1 MVLGGERVAVQFPL
15 IRYAQEAGWEYL
27 PPEEALRLRGGKKSG
42 LVLGDLL
49 ISQLQKLN
57 PGVVDRQGAEE
68 VVKRLL
74 RVSPSI
80 EGNLEA
86 WEYMKGLKTLF
97 IEAERRERNVRLL
110 DPVNVGANTFHVT
123 DEFPFESGNH
133 RIRAD
138 VVFLINGIPVII
150 VEAKAATRKEGISE
164 ALEQVSAGTIEKAQS
179 FSPYFR
185 STTSPTSPASCT
197 VLPGASPA
205 KHSLTGGTSR
215 RGTMRRS

>member
-1 MVLGGERVAVQFPL
+1 VVLGGERVAVQYPL

-42 LVLGDLL
+42 LVLSDLL
-49 ISQLQKLN
+49 IEQLQKLN
-57 PGVVDRQGAEE
+57 PGVVNRQGAEE

-86 WEYMKGLKTLF
+86 WEYVKGLKTLF
-97 IEAERRERNVRLL
+97 IGAERRERNVRLL

-164 ALEQVSAGTIEKAQS
+164 ALEQVRRYHREGPELLSLLQIYEITNLSRFMYGATWSLSRKALFDWRDEQ
-179 FSPYFR
+179 
-185 STTSPTSPASCT
+185 A
-197 VLPGASPA
+197 
-205 KHSLTGGTSR
+205 GTSR
-215 RGTMRRS
+215 RS

>member
-1 MVLGGERVAVQFPL
+1 MVLGGERVAVQYPL
-15 IRYAQEAGWEYL
+15 IRYAEEAGWEYL

-42 LVLGDLL
+42 LLLNDLL
-49 ISQLQKLN
+49 IGQLQKLN

-68 VVKRLL
+68 VVKRFL

-80 EGNLEA
+80 EGNLET

-97 IEAERRERNVRLL
+97 IEAERRERNVNLL
-110 DPVNVGANTFHVT
+110 DPVNIGANTFHVT

-164 ALEQVSAGTIEKAQS
+164 ALEQVRRYHRKGPELLSLLQVYDITNLSRFMYGATWSLSRKAL
-179 FSPYFR
+179 FDWR
-185 STTSPTSPASCT
+185 DE
-197 VLPGASPA
+197 
-205 KHSLTGGTSR
+205 
-215 RGTMRRS
+215 